1 MVAVLAVLAQQ
12 EATAEEEEA
21 TAGTA
26 APAEAPEAAGA
37 PVKDPA

>member
-1 MVAVLAVLAQQ
+1 MAVVAVLAEQ

-26 APAEAPEAAGA
+26 APAKAPEAGA
-37 PVKDPA
+37 PVKRPA